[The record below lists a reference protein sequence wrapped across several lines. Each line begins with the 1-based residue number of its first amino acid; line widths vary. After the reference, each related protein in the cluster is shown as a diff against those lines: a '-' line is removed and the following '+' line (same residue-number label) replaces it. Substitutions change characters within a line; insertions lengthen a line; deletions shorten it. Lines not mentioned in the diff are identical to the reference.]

1 MLRSKK
7 LATVFLAPLAC
18 LAVTG
23 CYDSTQ
29 VTHFLTEGSV
39 PVAAKEYF
47 VLPPDRISI
56 RSQGVGEIDGIQ
68 QTVRPDGKINLPLLG
83 EVVVAGKTP
92 KQIEGILKEAAK
104 EYYEEVD
111 ATVDVVGYNSQKFY
125 VLGQVSRPG
134 PVVWTGGD
142 TLFSALASAQP
153 NNYAWSERI
162 VLIRGDGP
170 QEGGRATTQPS
181 GSYKIIGV
189 EKPDKANPRRM
200 MVFNLKA
207 MAEKG
212 DMSKNVRLKPNDIIF
227 VQATPMART
236 AFALEQ
242 IFYPVRAVTDGL
254 SDYRQLYSQLK
265 WIEEGQPVN
274 VDDAGRGEIISR

>member
-1 MLRSKK
+1 MLVSKR
-7 LATVFLAPLAC
+7 LATVLLAPLAC

-23 CYDSTQ
+23 CYNSTQ
-29 VTHFLTEGSV
+29 VNQFLTEASA
-39 PVAAKEYF
+39 PVAATEYR

-56 RSQGVGEIDGIQ
+56 RSQGVGEIDGIS

-83 EVVVAGKTP
+83 EVLVAGKTP
-92 KQIEGILKEAAK
+92 KQIEEALKAAAK

-111 ATVDVVGYNSQKFY
+111 ATVDVTGYNSQKFY

-134 PVVWTGGD
+134 PVSWTGGD
-142 TLFSALASAQP
+142 TLFSALASSQP

-181 GSYKIIGV
+181 KAYEITGV
-189 EKPDKANPRRM
+189 EKAGKGNPRRM

-212 DMSKNVRLKPNDIIF
+212 DMSKNVRLLPNDIIF
-227 VQATPMART
+227 VQPTPMART
-236 AFALEQ
+236 AFAIEQ
-242 IFYPVRAVTDGL
+242 IFYPVRAITDGM
-254 SDYRQLYSQLK
+254 SDFRELYSQLK
-265 WIEEGQPVN
+265 WVEGGMPVN
-274 VDDAGRGEIISR
+274 VADPGRATIR